1 MFQDKSLSNTE
12 IPIPPPKVQIL
23 RRKSIQEK
31 IYNSDFLKDLLNN
44 FRKRSSIPRVELAY
58 QSFPN
63 NDSHKGQEALGMR
76 PSTSPMSVILKSDQP
91 EVHTRRFQKGK
102 NRELP
107 LIIKKKN
114 EFSRDFSVSGNSV
127 SYCDW
132 VGVLL
137 NSSKLPVSNVLDVK
151 ISNCKKPRNVSIQKM
166 NRRLKK
172 GRCSLLFNKL
182 SKEKVQDY

>member
-1 MFQDKSLSNTE
+1 MFHDKSQGNTE

-23 RRKSIQEK
+23 RRKSAQDK
-31 IYNSDFLKDLLNN
+31 IYNSDILKDLLNN

-58 QSFPN
+58 QNLPKDDSSKGPEFP
-63 NDSHKGQEALGMR
+63 GMR

-91 EVHTRRFQKGK
+91 EVHTRRFHKGR

-107 LIIKKKN
+107 LINKKKN

-127 SYCDW
+127 NYCDW

-137 NSSKLPVSNVLDVK
+137 NSSRLPVFNAIDEK
-151 ISNCKKPRNVSIQKM
+151 ISNCKKPRNESLQKM
-166 NRRLKK
+166 NRRVKK
-172 GRCSLLFNKL
+172 GRCCLLFGKS
-182 SKEKVQDY
+182 SKEKTQEY